1 MKINSIE
8 KESVTYYSFE
18 DICNFCQVNHSVREW
33 SKIKKKD
40 YVYTDENKKR
50 YISKKGIYQFLL
62 LGFNI
67 NGYEKIFDYFENIN
81 VEDIETKNEEE
92 KKISLAKLKQELED
106 KLNRINKDIAL
117 ILGG

>member
-40 YVYTDENKKR
+40 YVYTCLLYTSDAADE
-50 YISKKGIYQFLL
+50 
-62 LGFNI
+62 
-67 NGYEKIFDYFENIN
+67 
-81 VEDIETKNEEE
+81 
-92 KKISLAKLKQELED
+92 
-106 KLNRINKDIAL
+106 
-117 ILGG
+117 

>member
-50 YISKKGIYQFLL
+50 YITK
-62 LGFNI
+62 LGVYDQILTIKVVDGVDN
-67 NGYEKIFDYFENIN
+67 
-81 VEDIETKNEEE
+81 
-92 KKISLAKLKQELED
+92 LKQH
-106 KLNRINKDIAL
+106 
-117 ILGG
+117 G